1 MLSLAIF
8 LAAASPQNATQTL
21 LDQIR
26 SADQTVTT
34 IGYRLATKGA
44 PLCPSGQVPLAGLRV
59 HVLGQYAAS
68 VRRDAE
74 TLFGL
79 ADYPAILAIAP
90 GSAAANAG
98 AKPGDWIVSI
108 DGIDMRPAP
117 AAADYA
123 AIERFDAA
131 LEAALAQP
139 PVTLITRREGK
150 DERLQFTGTRGCASR
165 IELVPD
171 KKRNAAAD
179 GKIVQITTGVL
190 SETQSDD
197 ELAFIIAHEMSHN
210 ILKHRDRLDRLGRS
224 AKAIRETEIEADRLG
239 LQLMAAAGYDP
250 LAAAR
255 FWERFGRKTGSGI
268 FSDGT
273 HMRTKARVAFLR
285 IAAAGLKT
293 AQ

>member
-1 MLSLAIF
+1 MLTLAFF

-26 SADQTVTT
+26 RADETVTT

-44 PLCPSGQVPLAGLRV
+44 PLCPTGQTPLAGLRV

-68 VRRDAE
+68 VRSDAE
-74 TLFGL
+74 TWFGL

-98 AKPGDWIVSI
+98 AKAGDWIISI
-108 DGIDMRPAP
+108 NGIDMRPLP
-117 AAADYA
+117 GAADYA
-123 AIERFDAA
+123 AIERFDAT
-131 LEAALAQP
+131 LETALARP
-139 PVTLITRREGK
+139 PVTLVVRRDGK
-150 DERLQFTGTRGCASR
+150 EERVQFTGTPGCASR
-165 IELVPD
+165 VELVPE

-179 GKIVQITTGVL
+179 GRIVQITTGVL
-190 SETQSDD
+190 GETRNDD
-197 ELAFIIAHEMSHN
+197 ELAFIIAHEMAHN
-210 ILKHRDRLDRLGRS
+210 ILKHRDRLDRFGRS
-224 AKAIRETEIEADRLG
+224 ARAIRETEIEADRLG

-255 FWERFGRKTGSGI
+255 FWERFGRKTGAGI

-285 IAAAGLKT
+285 AAAAGLKT